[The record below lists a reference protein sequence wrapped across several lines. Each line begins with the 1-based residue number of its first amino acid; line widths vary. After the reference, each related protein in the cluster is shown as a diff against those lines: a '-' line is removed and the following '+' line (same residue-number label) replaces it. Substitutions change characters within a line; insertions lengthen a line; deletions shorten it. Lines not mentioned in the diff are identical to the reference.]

1 MLTQLP
7 TLAVVIIYLSAALLP
22 ALFLM
27 RYIYRKDSIEKE
39 PKGMLVGLVFL
50 GVAAA
55 VVAVIFETLGTN
67 LLSNYLSA
75 DDPAYTIVLAFLVVA
90 VVEEGAKYLF
100 LVWRT
105 WRDPNFNYRFDG
117 IVYAVFVSLG
127 FAAFENISYVMG
139 YGLTTAVA
147 RALLA
152 IPAHMGFAVF
162 MGYFYGRAKRC
173 NDVGNVRGFVSG
185 CGVFTRVLRRV
196 RAAWHAAFHACV
208 CCVCDR
214 DVYHRDPA
222 CEERISNGPTGL
234 IELCNRFRRFKR
246 RFFFFGAAADWKK
259 QDCAR

>member
-1 MLTQLP
+1 MLILLP
-7 TLAVVIIYLSAALLP
+7 NVAVVIVYLLAALLP

-27 RYIYRKDSIEKE
+27 RYIYRKDTIEKE

-100 LVWRT
+100 LVWR
-105 WRDPNFNYRFDG
+105 G

-173 NDVGNVRGFVSG
+173 NDVGNVRGRRLNLWASFLVAVFLHGFYDACALLGTLLSTLVFV
-185 CGVFTRVLRRV
+185 
-196 RAAWHAAFHACV
+196 AFVIAMYIIV
-208 CCVCDR
+208 IRLV
-214 DVYHRDPA
+214 
-222 CEERISNGPTGL
+222 
-234 IELCNRFRRFKR
+234 
-246 RFFFFGAAADWKK
+246 KK
-259 QDCAR
+259 ESQTDQPV

>member
-55 VVAVIFETLGTN
+55 VVAVILETLGTGI
-67 LLSNYLSA
+67 LSNYLQEGM
-75 DDPAYTIVLAFLVVA
+75 PAHTIVMAFLVVA
-90 VVEEGAKYLF
+90 VAEEGAKFLF
-100 LVWRT
+100 LYWRT

-139 YGLTTAVA
+139 YGLTTAIA

-162 MGYFYGRAKRC
+162 MGYFYSRAKKC
-173 NDVGNVRGFVSG
+173 ADEGNMRGK
-185 CGVFTRVLRRV
+185 RRNL
-196 RAAWHAAFHACV
+196 RAALLVAVLLHGFYDACALLGTLLSALVFLAFVVAMYIIV
-208 CCVCDR
+208 IRLV
-214 DVYHRDPA
+214 
-222 CEERISNGPTGL
+222 
-234 IELCNRFRRFKR
+234 KR
-246 RFFFFGAAADWKK
+246 ESRGDEPV
-259 QDCAR
+259 